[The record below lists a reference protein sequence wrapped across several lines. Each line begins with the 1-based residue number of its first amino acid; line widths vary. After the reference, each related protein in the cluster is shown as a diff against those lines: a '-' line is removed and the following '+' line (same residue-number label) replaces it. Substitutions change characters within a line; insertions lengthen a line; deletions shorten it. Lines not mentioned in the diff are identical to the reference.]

1 MLEKLDNVVS
11 QYDGRIYLTKDSRM
25 SSRFFKKTYEKNLNR
40 FLDIKKNL
48 DPDNKLR
55 SLQSE
60 RLGL

>member
-1 MLEKLDNVVS
+1 VS
-11 QYDGRIYLTKDSRM
+11 QYDGRIYLAKDARM
-25 SSRFFKKTYEKNLNR
+25 GRRFFEKTYEKNLNR